1 MSDLD
6 DRAVVEQVRGA
17 TNIVSLVGQYVQLR
31 KAGTKMMGLC
41 PFHGEKAP
49 SFSVSEDRQ
58 MFYCFGCNRGGD
70 VFKFLMM
77 IENLEF
83 PEALNQLAEKAGI
96 ELPRRSGGRPGASVS
111 DRERAR
117 KIHRL
122 AQDFFRRCLVE
133 TGEGRQVAQYLKKR
147 GLDGEAAEIFGLG
160 YAPAG
165 WDGLVKEVSRSSIPS
180 SELEK
185 CGLAVSRK
193 SEQGHYDRFRNRITI
208 PIRDPQGNIIA
219 FGGRVNGE
227 PGPRDP
233 KFLNSPETLIYRK
246 GEQLYGLDLAGKA
259 IREQGAAVVVE
270 GYFDVIQVSRA
281 GVTNV
286 VAPLGTAL
294 TEGQARLLSRYARRV
309 LISFD
314 PDQAGDEASQRS
326 IHIFLKEGFEV
337 QVVDLPRGEDPDDYI
352 RAHGAEAFAGLLE
365 RALPFFEHQL
375 NRSLERHDL
384 DRPGGKLAVIEDVL
398 PFLLSVPEK
407 IKQRE
412 YLPLIAQRARVE
424 EGLVLEKL
432 LQMAQGL
439 HRRPAAPGPQA
450 TTALQP
456 GIAERRLLALMISYP
471 MVRARA
477 LKMLK
482 GHDLGILV
490 CGQIISRMAEL
501 TGSGEEVV
509 VPRVH
514 EMLPESGGQRE
525 LLAAIAQEPV
535 EANGNGNAVFDPHEE
550 AESCLGAVLTS
561 LLQERLKVVQRRLK
575 DPETVA
581 SQDRQRE
588 LLEEKM
594 TLLREIAL
602 YR

>member
-1 MSDLD
+1 MNTLD
-6 DRAVVEQVRGA
+6 DRAIVEQVRGA

-70 VFKFLMM
+70 VYKFLML

-83 PEALNQLAEKAGI
+83 PEALGQLAEKAGI

-122 AQDFFRRCLVE
+122 AQEFFRRCLVE
-133 TGEGRQVAQYLKKR
+133 TSEGRKVAEYLEKR
-147 GLDGEAAEIFGLG
+147 GLGKEAAETFGLG

-165 WDGLVKEVSRSSIPS
+165 WDGLVKEAGRVSVSSA
-180 SELEK
+180 ELEK
-185 CGLAVSRK
+185 CGLAVSRS

-259 IREQGAAVVVE
+259 IREKGAAVVVE

-286 VAPLGTAL
+286 VAPLGTSL

-314 PDQAGDEASQRS
+314 PDQAGDEASRRS

-352 RAHGAEAFAGLLE
+352 RAHGAGAFGELLE
-365 RALPFFEHQL
+365 RALPFFEHLL
-375 NRSLERHDL
+375 NRSLGRHDL
-384 DRPGGKLAVIEDVL
+384 NLPGGKLAIVEDVL

-412 YLPLIAQRARVE
+412 YLPLISQRARVE

-432 LQMAQGL
+432 LQMSQGL
-439 HRRPAAPGPQA
+439 QRREPIRDSRPMAAQ
-450 TTALQP
+450 QP
-456 GIAERRLLALMISYP
+456 GIAEKRLLALMISYP
-471 MVRARA
+471 MVRTRA
-477 LKMLK
+477 LKLLK
-482 GHDLGILV
+482 GHDLGRLV
-490 CGQIISRMAEL
+490 CGQIIGRMADL
-501 TGSGEEVV
+501 AGSGEEVT

-514 EMLPESGGQRE
+514 EMLPESGGMRE
-525 LLAAIAQEPV
+525 MLAAIAQEPV
-535 EANGNGNAVFDPHEE
+535 EANGNGGTAFDPHEE

-575 DPETVA
+575 DPEA
-581 SQDRQRE
+581 AANQDLQRE

-594 TLLREIAL
+594 SLLREIGL